1 MRDVNGSSF
10 VLLADQGDWA
20 PPVDVTAGPHL
31 GVISGMTWTASTW
44 TLAGKQSWRLPAATA
59 RADAQAR
66 ANEQAAALS
75 STSFVVVDAFNGVAR
90 INAGGVGVESLNGA
104 TWTPVI
110 DQNGTPLAP
119 KVGSTFK
126 AMSLGGS
133 RLALLASDG
142 ANVTLD
148 LFDLRG
154 RWPLVSLALDSGGT
168 AVAAAAE
175 GQIFVLGPGGL
186 AIFEGGPI
194 DELFAPPIGVFL
206 PVSANPNPLR
216 RTALLNSS
224 ALALGPGSVAL
235 GMAVDAE
242 RVGILMD
249 DGTGAQTIALLDRA
263 SGAWT
268 GAPVPINSTD
278 GTPLPY
284 MTDIALMRDGFVALM
299 APAGPAP
306 SGPLDCAVGTVSSQ
320 GLTLAPRRYP
330 MLDQYAARF
339 ASLPGPDVFY
349 LGGTPPPNGVPLP
362 RRLLPLSHPGYLT
375 SGALARFA
383 IPGSDPDQV
392 WHRVYAEAYLPQGT
406 TVTIWARAAEVR
418 FDDAV
423 PQATLVVEQA
433 DSALSQAKLAG
444 NATAIGAAQAAL
456 ASAQTDLQAA
466 KALAKTD
473 QITAATLVAEQAS
486 SALSQATLAGNA
498 TAIAAAQAALAHA
511 QTDLQA
517 VKSLSVADQNT
528 QAAADQ
534 AALAA
539 VLLAATPDLAPLNAA
554 NAATVAKN
562 NSLPPLSATLTAAL
576 TVAPFHRQPPLTAVS
591 QPSELPFHPGLAAL
605 AGAPGALYEVLLQ
618 RGVGANRRLTG
629 AFLDIVAIAA
639 GDGRHS
645 PCLRAI
651 RVYSSRFSYQDEY
664 LPTYF
669 HQTQISDESDVA
681 ATASPPDFRE
691 RLLAN
696 FEGLLTPIENRV
708 AAAEYL
714 LDPNAAPASALPWL
728 CSYFGR
734 TLDPTWPQA
743 RSRRA
748 LAAMGRQFRQRGTY
762 RGVCLALDIATDG
775 AVARGEIVVLETFRL
790 RRSDATVLGI
800 PMSGRNSL
808 TGYGVPSGNS
818 IVGDT
823 LTLSAERSIDMLA
836 LLAPSA
842 ASTADPSAASQL
854 LVEYADRFQVT
865 VLLQGPTTAALRP
878 IVSNVLLAELPAQLG
893 FDIVATDQRFILGL
907 SPLLDVDTFLDPSAA
922 PAPLTLDQSV
932 VGRDAIVRNPAALRQ

>member
-456 ASAQTDLQAA
+456 ASAQTCRAGG
-466 KALAKTD
+466 TD
-473 QITAATLVAEQAS
+473 DPSRRAR
-486 SALSQATLAGNA
+486 
-498 TAIAAAQAALAHA
+498 
-511 QTDLQA
+511 
-517 VKSLSVADQNT
+517 ADC
-528 QAAADQ
+528 
-534 AALAA
+534 ALAA
-539 VLLAATPDLAPLNAA
+539 TWDRACVQNNCTTRAAPRLAPRSDQADI
-554 NAATVAKN
+554 
-562 NSLPPLSATLTAAL
+562 
-576 TVAPFHRQPPLTAVS
+576 
-591 QPSELPFHPGLAAL
+591 
-605 AGAPGALYEVLLQ
+605 LQ
-618 RGVGANRRLTG
+618 RRRG
-629 AFLDIVAIAA
+629 FRS
-639 GDGRHS
+639 G
-645 PCLRAI
+645 
-651 RVYSSRFSYQDEY
+651 SS
-664 LPTYF
+664 
-669 HQTQISDESDVA
+669 
-681 ATASPPDFRE
+681 
-691 RLLAN
+691 
-696 FEGLLTPIENRV
+696 G
-708 AAAEYL
+708 
-714 LDPNAAPASALPWL
+714 
-728 CSYFGR
+728 G
-734 TLDPTWPQA
+734 
-743 RSRRA
+743 
-748 LAAMGRQFRQRGTY
+748 
-762 RGVCLALDIATDG
+762 
-775 AVARGEIVVLETFRL
+775 
-790 RRSDATVLGI
+790 
-800 PMSGRNSL
+800 
-808 TGYGVPSGNS
+808 
-818 IVGDT
+818 
-823 LTLSAERSIDMLA
+823 
-836 LLAPSA
+836 
-842 ASTADPSAASQL
+842 
-854 LVEYADRFQVT
+854 
-865 VLLQGPTTAALRP
+865 
-878 IVSNVLLAELPAQLG
+878 
-893 FDIVATDQRFILGL
+893 
-907 SPLLDVDTFLDPSAA
+907 
-922 PAPLTLDQSV
+922 
-932 VGRDAIVRNPAALRQ
+932 